1 MKSPTASNT
10 LCQVGYSK
18 RRNLD
23 LFNQLKEEG
32 IMDMEYIQNYIP
44 IYNRFFNMNS
54 TNCDHVNI
62 HTPLHV
68 SRVVKKESHD
78 TYCAELS
85 NTDGKCIDTSLV
97 FCKTIPLTDPFKFL
111 TGKTFHDAN
120 IFNLPTYT
128 DSHASNSSLIDMNN
142 TAYVDGMFTQLTSLL
157 QNHTTFVH
165 GVPYYG
171 AFIGVKRNLAVN
183 IYDDLEYLHESS
195 FFNAHKNVDFHVED
209 YSLFINDIIE
219 TGTVRNGRM
228 PPISIEPLLTSL
240 EHSSHPAEHDT
251 SDIQDIAYED
261 IFETSNDIDSLN
273 TDSQTVTTTVLSL
286 DDLVAADI
294 NIFSTASDNID
305 MTSKDETDEMVI
317 NGNDD
322 SSSSCSSRTSC
333 TSDNDDDEEQTESG
347 TSDDWSDDSG
357 SDDDDPIVLATI
369 PRFPVEVVFMEKMDY
384 TLDSL
389 MSQEDLSD
397 KDWFSI
403 FMQVIMTL
411 LTYQKVFSFTHNDLH
426 SSNIMFT
433 ETKKAFLFY
442 KFGNTY
448 YKVPTFGRIAK
459 IIDFG
464 RSIYTYNDTV
474 ICSDSFKPGE
484 DASTQY
490 NTEPYYNTD
499 KPRIDPN
506 FSFDLCR
513 LACSIY
519 DDIEDEM
526 DSETDNR
533 TEKEHRLSRVM
544 GLINEWC
551 MDDTGRNVLYKSN
564 GDERYPSFK
573 LYKMIARHVHKHTPE
588 AQLHRPEF
596 AKYVVKKKDIA
607 SKYMGHVMD
616 IDSFPVLKARFEPTN
631 T

>member
-1 MKSPTASNT
+1 MKSHTAPNT
-10 LCQVGYSK
+10 LCRVGYSK

-23 LFNQLKEEG
+23 LFNQLKEES

-54 TNCDHVNI
+54 SNCDCVNI

-68 SRVVKKESHD
+68 NRVVNKESLD
-78 TYCAELS
+78 TYRSELS
-85 NTDGKCIDTSLV
+85 NTDGKCMETSLV

-111 TGKTFHDAN
+111 TGKTFHDN
-120 IFNLPTYT
+120 TIFNLPTYV
-128 DSHASNSSLIDMNN
+128 DAHASSPCLIDMNN

-157 QNHTTFVH
+157 QSHTTFVH
-165 GVPYYG
+165 GVSYYG
-171 AFIGVKRNLAVN
+171 AFIGVKRNFAVN
-183 IYDDLEYLHESS
+183 IYDDLEYLHGSS
-195 FFNAHKNVDFHVED
+195 FFNAHKNVDFQVED

-219 TGTVRNGRM
+219 TGTARSGRM
-228 PPISIEPLLTSL
+228 PPISIDPLLISL
-240 EHSSHPAEHDT
+240 EDNAEHAPA
-251 SDIQDIAYED
+251 DIGDIAYKD
-261 IFETSNDIDSLN
+261 IFEISNDIDSLN
-273 TDSQTVTTTVLSL
+273 TDSSIDTTTVLSL
-286 DDLVAADI
+286 DDLVASDI
-294 NIFSTASDNID
+294 NIFRATSDNIEI
-305 MTSKDETDEMVI
+305 TSKDENDEMVI
-317 NGNDD
+317 NNDDD

-333 TSDNDDDEEQTESG
+333 TSDGDADEEQTESG
-347 TSDDWSDDSG
+347 TSDDWSDESG
-357 SDDDDPIVLATI
+357 SEDDEPIVLATI

-384 TLDSL
+384 TLDTL

-397 KDWFSI
+397 NDWFSI

-426 SSNIMFT
+426 SSNIMFS

-442 KFGNTY
+442 KYGNTY

-484 DASTQY
+484 DAATQY

-519 DDIEDEM
+519 DDIEDEIE
-526 DSETDNR
+526 SESDNR
-533 TEKEHRLSRVM
+533 TDKHHRLYKVM
-544 GLINEWC
+544 KLINEWC

-564 GDERYPSFK
+564 GDERYPAFK

-616 IDSFPVLKARFEPTN
+616 IDSFPALKSRFEPATN
-631 T
+631 P